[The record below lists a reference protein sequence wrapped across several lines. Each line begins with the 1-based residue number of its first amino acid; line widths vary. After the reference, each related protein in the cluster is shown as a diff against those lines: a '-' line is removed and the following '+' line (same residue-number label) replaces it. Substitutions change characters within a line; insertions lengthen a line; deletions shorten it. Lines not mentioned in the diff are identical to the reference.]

1 MLYKQEGW
9 KVSVSRLAGYLG
21 AIVISLC
28 LLLYMIGSFL
38 TINDENGLTTILSA
52 TFFYLIIVG
61 GIVVFL
67 IYHVWKYP
75 DIRVVDNGIKLTI
88 LSYTMHIDWK
98 NIKDIRRSKNELFIF
113 LGTKGLLF
121 NRLYGLLNAKT
132 WDQPVVIFISNEN
145 KVKSLEKDLNVH
157 IKENQ

>member
-9 KVSVSRLAGYLG
+9 KVSVSRLAGFLG

-28 LLLYMIGSFL
+28 LLLYLIGSFL

-52 TFFYLIIVG
+52 TFFYLIIGG
-61 GIVVFL
+61 GIAVFL
-67 IYHVWKYP
+67 MYHVWKYP

-88 LSYTMHIDWK
+88 LSYTMYIDWK

-121 NRLYGLLNAKT
+121 NRLYGLFNAKT
-132 WDQPVVIFISNEN
+132 WDRPVVIFISNED

-157 IKENQ
+157 IREK